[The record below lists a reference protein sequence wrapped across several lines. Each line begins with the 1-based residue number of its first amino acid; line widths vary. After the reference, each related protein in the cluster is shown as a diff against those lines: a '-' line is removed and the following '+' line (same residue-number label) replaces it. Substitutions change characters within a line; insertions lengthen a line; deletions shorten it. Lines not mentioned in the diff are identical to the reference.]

1 MLVPAFLTC
10 KHINNFMLLYLIVP
24 CCFTVS
30 ETGTDGRTTSGR
42 PQPRTLSLWVPLFQF
57 RYDTSLP
64 GSTAALH
71 TDVPYLS
78 R

>member
-1 MLVPAFLTC
+1 MLVPVFLTC

-30 ETGTDGRTTSGR
+30 ETGTDGRTPSGH

-57 RYDTSLP
+57 GYDTSLP

-71 TDVPYLS
+71 ADVPYLS